1 MARKKSAVKTQ
12 ANNIVKKSN
21 RIINK
26 ALNKLQASSEMI
38 ANEGL
43 QMAQATLVAAA
54 SSHDFTQK
62 HGEMLMNEIG
72 IQKISKNG
80 YKVYAPVSGDNEIIK
95 YEMYFAEY
103 GAGLGASEAK
113 STPTGVA
120 AYNYI
125 PQFVIQEGEHAGYW
139 FYPLLEP
146 RPYVNKEGELKISS
160 KGFTNTS
167 VAANYMWAARQAMK
181 TTLNQKIAETEKEI
195 GKGFKKPSFKFKTNI
210 TRPKSNKWEG

>member
-1 MARKKSAVKTQ
+1 MARKKSNVKTQ

-21 RIINK
+21 KIINK
-26 ALNKLQASSEMI
+26 ALNKLQASSEII
-38 ANEGL
+38 AKDGL
-43 QMAQATLVAAA
+43 EMAQATLIAAV
-54 SSHDFTQK
+54 SSPDFTQK
-62 HGEMLMNEIG
+62 HGEMLINEIG

-80 YKVYAPVSGDNEIIK
+80 YQVYAPVSGDNEIRN
-95 YEMYFAEY
+95 EMYFAEY

-120 AYNYI
+120 AYNYV
-125 PQFVIQEGEHAGYW
+125 PTTVIKKGDYAGYW

-146 RPYVNKEGELKISS
+146 RPYVNKKGELKISS
-160 KGFTNTS
+160 KGFTNTN

-181 TTLNQKIAETEKEI
+181 TTLKQKIAETEEEI

-210 TRPKSNKWEG
+210 TRPKG